1 MKKKGKCT
9 NIKDIYKSYLSHDAC
24 TITNKKSKKLL
35 SYRYIFSFVLLIF
48 ILLVYI
54 FKESAFLRMFIMNSV
69 YVYIPFYIFL
79 LYFFLFTLSLNVYNT
94 ISYTFEKR
102 NKHELLRKDIT
113 GFSLIFYIILLVILF
128 PYVFLTFLLTK
139 TLNILKIEDLK
150 DYLFSIIPM
159 YISFIYM
166 GVLFILVE
174 MYVLHN
180 ILSKY
185 PSIITNRINL
195 KTYIY
200 IIIFL
205 TIIFFRKLFNYS
217 IKKIITL
224 TTPKNSNQYKL
235 LIKQLHL
242 LNAYF
247 LISITFIF
255 KSLNFSVYENIFVD
269 ALFYSISILTLLDNA
284 HSLAQHL

>member
-1 MKKKGKCT
+1 MKKKEKCT
-9 NIKDIYKSYLSHDAC
+9 NIKNIYKSYLSHASC

-48 ILLVYI
+48 ILLIYI

-113 GFSLIFYIILLVILF
+113 GFSLIFYKILLVILF

-205 TIIFFRKLFNYS
+205 TIIIFRKLFNYS

>member
-1 MKKKGKCT
+1 MDILYYYILLNFQKFFTKGQILANLT
-9 NIKDIYKSYLSHDAC
+9 NLSFALYL
-24 TITNKKSKKLL
+24 N
-35 SYRYIFSFVLLIF
+35 IF
-48 ILLVYI
+48 IYW
-54 FKESAFLRMFIMNSV
+54 
-69 YVYIPFYIFL
+69 
-79 LYFFLFTLSLNVYNT
+79 
-94 ISYTFEKR
+94 
-102 NKHELLRKDIT
+102 NK
-113 GFSLIFYIILLVILF
+113 SLIKNYLYIILLVILF

-235 LIKQLHL
+235 LIKQFHL

>member
-1 MKKKGKCT
+1 
-9 NIKDIYKSYLSHDAC
+9 
-24 TITNKKSKKLL
+24 
-35 SYRYIFSFVLLIF
+35 
-48 ILLVYI
+48 
-54 FKESAFLRMFIMNSV
+54 
-69 YVYIPFYIFL
+69 
-79 LYFFLFTLSLNVYNT
+79 
-94 ISYTFEKR
+94 
-102 NKHELLRKDIT
+102 
-113 GFSLIFYIILLVILF
+113 
-128 PYVFLTFLLTK
+128 
-139 TLNILKIEDLK
+139 
-150 DYLFSIIPM
+150 M

-235 LIKQLHL
+235 LIKQFHL